1 MLRVAGLV
9 VALLLAGCGQSYV
22 YMRADGQDF
31 GADPALYKQFETDSM
46 VCQGETHRGGSPTG
60 HGYNVA
66 AGSGAAKDCM
76 AAKGYLVVQSDLVDL
91 KRQELAAKAVGAP
104 EAAAAANG
112 VAMERSKSS
121 ARGAA
126 PSRPA
131 PVAPAADAQSV
142 LEQCSRIS
150 DKAARL
156 LCFDRVTAKSSDNR
170 R

>member
-1 MLRVAGLV
+1 MLRIAGLV

-60 HGYNVA
+60 HGYNVS

-91 KRQELAAKAVGAP
+91 KRQELAAKGAGAP
-104 EAAAAANG
+104 EAAANG
-112 VAMERSKSS
+112 VAMEKSKSS
-121 ARGAA
+121 ARGVA
-126 PSRPA
+126 PSMPA
-131 PVAPAADAQSV
+131 PVAPAADAQLV

-156 LCFDRVTAKSSDNR
+156 VCFDRVTAKSSDNR